1 MVGNKAIVELQE
13 TIRDLINAH
22 LDSEDMSVAELVGIL
37 EISKLDVY
45 YQNMVEQDEEEECQ

>member
-22 LDSEDMSVAELVGIL
+22 LESEDMTIAELIGIL
-37 EISKLDVY
+37 EICKLDAY
-45 YQNMVEQDEEEECQ
+45 YQNMIEDEDDTEE

>member
-22 LDSEDMSVAELVGIL
+22 LESEDMTIAELIGIL
-37 EISKLDVY
+37 EICKLDAY
-45 YQNMVEQDEEEECQ
+45 YQNMVEEDEEEECQ